1 MGMLDFALAALIL
14 VALVLAVRTV
24 IRAGKQGKT
33 CGGDCSR
40 CSGCTGRNDDT
51 AENPKSKQ
59 KSNG

>member
-1 MGMLDFALAALIL
+1 MGMLDFVLAALIL
-14 VALVLAVRTV
+14 AALVLAVRAV

-40 CSGCTGRNDDT
+40 CSGCSSRNDDT
-51 AENPKSKQ
+51 AANPKSKQ